1 MDLRRPRRTS
11 SPRSPLR
18 SFALGGLVG
27 AAGAVAAV
35 RRLHRSPGGG
45 QVAGLAAFEDAPC
58 YLERA
63 PGRDEQAGEAG
74 GGELGPD

>member
-1 MDLRRPRRTS
+1 MDLRRPWRTS

-35 RRLHRSPGGG
+35 RRLHRFPGAG

-63 PGRDEQAGEAG
+63 RDEPAGHPG
-74 GGELGPD
+74 GAERDPD